1 MIEQR
6 SRDQQSAYNV
16 LQAHDFMILRSKRQW
31 KGSNFI
37 NLSSKQRR
45 NSSSVSPTTKTLAFY
60 GGLSW
65 LLIFRGSLFT
75 PLIFLIPPLGYQ
87 IVTVGF
93 KWIEDLGCEN
103 SSGSLWCHLYAV
115 IQCLVFSLFVFVL
128 FFFFCA
134 YSKNFLFFRKLSELF

>member
-1 MIEQR
+1 MIELSLMSKIAREKQHRLNYKQEIKRETHNDHPNYTKKTKKNNNNKGEVLIEQR

-93 KWIEDLGCEN
+93 K
-103 SSGSLWCHLYAV
+103 
-115 IQCLVFSLFVFVL
+115 
-128 FFFFCA
+128 
-134 YSKNFLFFRKLSELF
+134 